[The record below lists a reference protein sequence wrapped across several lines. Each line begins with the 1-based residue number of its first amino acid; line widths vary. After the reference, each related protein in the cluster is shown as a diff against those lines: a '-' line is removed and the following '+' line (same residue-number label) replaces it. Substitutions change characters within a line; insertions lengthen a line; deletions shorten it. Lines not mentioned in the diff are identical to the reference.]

1 MKIQFSNLRE
11 KNRSNF
17 SRWRLLSMT
26 AVMILIVIFLNYNTY
41 RGPLHLRMVLNS
53 PTSKWL
59 DGWIGRIG
67 SGYLSQLLRAPTVLK
82 IGKRQIPKWSPELQA
97 EEITSSSWKTSWGAV
112 WGLPVGLSHRV
123 RLYRFSLWMPGIN
136 IHLQWSCL
144 KPFSCNIFWLCRW
157 HFSTALNT
165 THYLRVTLSFLTP
178 VHIYALQVM
187 VKSTSTLLRGGVY
200 KVLNSMEDK
209 RNLEVEEVANSKQCT
224 AIIGRLNFVRCF
236 TFL

>member
-1 MKIQFSNLRE
+1 MD
-11 KNRSNF
+11 
-17 SRWRLLSMT
+17 WT
-26 AVMILIVIFLNYNTY
+26 DWVVT
-41 RGPLHLRMVLNS
+41 
-53 PTSKWL
+53 
-59 DGWIGRIG
+59 

-82 IGKRQIPKWSPELQA
+82 VGKKQIPKWSS
-97 EEITSSSWKTSWGAV
+97 EEVTSSGWKPSWGAV
-112 WGLPVGLSHRV
+112 WGLPVGLSH
-123 RLYRFSLWMPGIN
+123 LDRFSLWMPVIY